1 MKVIAII
8 GARSGSKGVVN
19 KNIRKLFGEPLLG
32 LLITKCLK
40 SELID
45 KVFVSTDSDV
55 YASIAK
61 KYGAEVPYLRPK
73 HLSTDR
79 SPEFKYIYHMLEWL
93 KSNMNY
99 IPDLIVRPMV
109 TVPFQSIGDI
119 DSTISKLI
127 KDKAADSAVAIS
139 LARQHP
145 LKALKKVNKNGK
157 KRLVNYFSNSAI
169 DVTPVARQSYAEAY
183 FRSNI
188 IVSRIKTIYDT
199 KSLTGNEVAWFEI
212 EQGRSLDID
221 NEIDF
226 EIAEYLAEKFIR
238 G

>member
-32 LLITKCLK
+32 SLITKCLK

-79 SPEFKYIYHMLEWL
+79 SPEF
-93 KSNMNY
+93 
-99 IPDLIVRPMV
+99 
-109 TVPFQSIGDI
+109 
-119 DSTISKLI
+119 
-127 KDKAADSAVAIS
+127 
-139 LARQHP
+139 
-145 LKALKKVNKNGK
+145 
-157 KRLVNYFSNSAI
+157 
-169 DVTPVARQSYAEAY
+169 
-183 FRSNI
+183 
-188 IVSRIKTIYDT
+188 
-199 KSLTGNEVAWFEI
+199 
-212 EQGRSLDID
+212 
-221 NEIDF
+221 
-226 EIAEYLAEKFIR
+226 
-238 G
+238 